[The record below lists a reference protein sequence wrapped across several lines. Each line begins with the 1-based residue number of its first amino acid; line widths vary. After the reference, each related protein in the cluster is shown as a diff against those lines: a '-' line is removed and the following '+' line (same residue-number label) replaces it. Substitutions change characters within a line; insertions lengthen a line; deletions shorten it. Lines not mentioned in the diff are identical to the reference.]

1 MTTEQ
6 EKSPYFPCVAVWISP
21 LAPHNFESFFAL
33 PAKEYLTRGY
43 RLVSSLVSVSKRL
56 ELKWFGFQGEPRW

>member
-6 EKSPYFPCVAVWISP
+6 KKSPYFPCLAVWISP

-33 PAKEYLTRGY
+33 PAKEYLTCF
-43 RLVSSLVSVSKRL
+43 SCAQIFLVSVSKHL
-56 ELKWFGFQGEPRW
+56 ELKWFGFQGEPRR